1 MIKKIKGKFELYSKD
16 GTKRLG
22 SFATKEDAQAREDEI
37 NKIKHAKEPT
47 GNQLLVNISTLVDNS
62 AIRTETIEGVEFTVL
77 PSKTLPKDIV
87 MNGIMYPADE
97 VKRTIDTLNMTP
109 VTLGHPVVNGRFADA
124 YDMMSQAKHGLSGA
138 FNKVTGQAQDGSWL
152 VDKYIPTEALQNST
166 RGKIVANAIAK
177 KQPIHT
183 STGVYLSRVPELG
196 TNAAGQEYEY
206 KANIDTFNH
215 DAILVGEIGAAT
227 PEQGVGIFVNAD
239 GEQEVEVMYC
249 NLSSG
254 EDFSLSSNKIRRKLE
269 DAAKDACLFS
279 SLSEK
284 TDEDVY
290 CEIDD
295 YNEDTAIFYTRFGL
309 YSVKYAITNGEIE
322 FVGDIKKVETQRNY
336 VFGGVIGK
344 IVDIVKSVVK
354 STGQDEQSEIPM
366 NNSREGEQ
374 VEKQEAEKMIA
385 DALAVNASQLE
396 ESMKKICTDVCN
408 QMMQTMKTNSEQA
421 EKDGLIQQVVN
432 AKLLPE
438 EAAKECGIVALRG
451 LIANQKQPAFGLNA
465 NRAAGEANADPFADY
480 KFEG

>member
-1 MIKKIKGKFELYSKD
+1 M
-16 GTKRLG
+16 T
-22 SFATKEDAQAREDEI
+22 
-37 NKIKHAKEPT
+37 NKAKHAKEPT

-109 VTLGHPVVNGRFADA
+109 VTLGHPVVNGKFADA

-196 TNAAGQEYEY
+196 TNALGQEYEY

-254 EDFSLSSNKIRRKLE
+254 EDFSLSSNELRRML
-269 DAAKDACLFS
+269 DIAAKDAGLFD
-279 SLSEK
+279 SLLNEK
-284 TDEDVY
+284 DERDRYWCV
-290 CEIDD
+290 ED
-295 YNEDTAIFYTRFGL
+295 YNEDTAIFYTCCGM
-309 YSVKYAITNGEIE
+309 YSVKYTITNGEIE

-354 STGQDEQSEIPM
+354 STGQDDESKMSM
-366 NNSREGEQ
+366 NNCREGEQ
-374 VEKQEAEKMIA
+374 VEKQEVQQMIA
-385 DALAVNASQLE
+385 DALAVNAEQTAKTVHDAVASALAANKA
-396 ESMKKICTDVCN
+396 ESEK
-408 QMMQTMKTNSEQA
+408 A
-421 EKDGLIQQVVN
+421 EKDALVQQVVN

-438 EAAKECGIVALRG
+438 DAAKECGITALRAM
-451 LIANQKQPAFGLNA
+451 LANQKQPAFGLNA
-465 NRAAGEANADPFADY
+465 NRATGSDDEFAGYDLNAMMET
-480 KFEG
+480 K

>member
-16 GTKRLG
+16 GTNHLG
-22 SFATKEDAQAREDEI
+22 SFDTKEEAQAREDEI

-87 MNGIMYPADE
+87 MNGIMYPGDE

-196 TNAAGQEYEY
+196 TNAAGQAYEY

-227 PEQGVGIFVNAD
+227 PEQG
-239 GEQEVEVMYC
+239 EWE
-249 NLSSG
+249 
-254 EDFSLSSNKIRRKLE
+254 
-269 DAAKDACLFS
+269 
-279 SLSEK
+279 
-284 TDEDVY
+284 
-290 CEIDD
+290 
-295 YNEDTAIFYTRFGL
+295 
-309 YSVKYAITNGEIE
+309 
-322 FVGDIKKVETQRNY
+322 
-336 VFGGVIGK
+336 
-344 IVDIVKSVVK
+344 
-354 STGQDEQSEIPM
+354 
-366 NNSREGEQ
+366 
-374 VEKQEAEKMIA
+374 
-385 DALAVNASQLE
+385 
-396 ESMKKICTDVCN
+396 
-408 QMMQTMKTNSEQA
+408 
-421 EKDGLIQQVVN
+421 
-432 AKLLPE
+432 
-438 EAAKECGIVALRG
+438 
-451 LIANQKQPAFGLNA
+451 
-465 NRAAGEANADPFADY
+465 
-480 KFEG
+480 